1 MSNRK
6 PVLQL
11 DPRDNVLVALMD
23 LKAGEV
29 VQHEDQSYTLAT
41 DVDSK
46 HKFPTADLA
55 TGDPIYQFGVLVGV
69 ATQPVACG
77 ELIHTHNVK
86 HAAEEVDAD
95 NLAEPSFEW
104 TTQPDVSPFEGKT
117 FDGFHR
123 EDGQVGTANYWLV
136 VPMVFCENRNLKIL
150 EESFVNSLGYGK
162 ASPYTTFTK
171 SLMML
176 IKPVVTLLK

>member
-29 VQHEDQSYTLAT
+29 VQHEGQSYTLAT

-55 TGDPIYQFGVLVGV
+55 IGDPIYQFGVLVGV
-69 ATQPVACG
+69 RLNQ
-77 ELIHTHNVK
+77 LL
-86 HAAEEVDAD
+86 AA
-95 NLAEPSFEW
+95 S
-104 TTQPDVSPFEGKT
+104 
-117 FDGFHR
+117 
-123 EDGQVGTANYWLV
+123 
-136 VPMVFCENRNLKIL
+136 
-150 EESFVNSLGYGK
+150 
-162 ASPYTTFTK
+162 
-171 SLMML
+171 
-176 IKPVVTLLK
+176 